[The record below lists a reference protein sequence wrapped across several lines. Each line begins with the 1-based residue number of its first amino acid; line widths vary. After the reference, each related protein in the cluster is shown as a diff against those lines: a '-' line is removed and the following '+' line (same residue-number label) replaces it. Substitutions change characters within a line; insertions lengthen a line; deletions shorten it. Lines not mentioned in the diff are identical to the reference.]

1 MSFVINITSKEKN
14 EASKEFRTKIVL
26 EYEKWYRGE
35 IDSLYGEI
43 SPSDIDKIKIGNIRE
58 NAILTWAHV
67 HQKKKYL
74 KELNLNKD
82 VFTHQKILDIGSGG
96 IPSALVF
103 EQCEIYCLILF
114 WTLSKN

>member
-1 MSFVINITSKEKN
+1 M
-14 EASKEFRTKIVL
+14 

-43 SPSDIDKIKIGNIRE
+43 PPSDFDKINIGNIRE
-58 NAILTWAHV
+58 NAILTWANV

-74 KELNLNKD
+74 RELELNKD
-82 VFTHQKILDIGSGG
+82 VFSLQKILDIGSGG

-103 EQCEIYCLILF
+103 EQCEIYCLDPLF
-114 WTLSKN
+114 GYFQRIRLSFSFLRRPSTIHQRLC